1 VEDEEGEAGRSK
13 GRAYLVEELGK
24 HGLSRR
30 QAVQVI
36 NAAFAEMGRALA
48 RGQRVVFPFGHLE
61 RVRHKHPRVEGR
73 FLNRMT
79 AQYKNP
85 YTVQH
90 VVNRQGERL
99 LRAMEGEQ
107 DRRKRP
113 AASSPDTGK

>member
-1 VEDEEGEAGRSK
+1 
-13 GRAYLVEELGK
+13 VEELGN

-36 NAAFAEMGRALA
+36 NAVFVEMGRALA

-90 VVNRQGERL
+90 VVNRKGERL
-99 LRAMEGEQ
+99 LRAMAGGAG
-107 DRRKRP
+107 RRKRP
-113 AASSPDTGK
+113 AAGSPESGK